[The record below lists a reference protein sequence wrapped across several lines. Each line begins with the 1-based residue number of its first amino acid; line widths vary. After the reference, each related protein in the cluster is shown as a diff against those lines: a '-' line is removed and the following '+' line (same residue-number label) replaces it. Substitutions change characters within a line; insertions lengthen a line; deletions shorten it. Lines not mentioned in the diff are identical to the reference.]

1 MPLPLEASLEDLL
14 SSLPHHVL
22 LLVLQHLDTVSLCSI
37 ARCSRLLHRLSAHPS
52 LWPLVSYQSD
62 WALAG
67 IKLTMADILKL
78 PPQVRRCLTIGSQHH
93 TREMIVDSIKPNFS
107 WSHCYIRKCWL
118 IPRTRLCS
126 TATNIDAHAI
136 AAP

>member
-1 MPLPLEASLEDLL
+1 MLGKPPMSPPSDASLEDLL
-14 SSLPHHVL
+14 SSLPHHML
-22 LLVLQHLDTVSLCSI
+22 LLVLQQLDTVSLCSV

-78 PPQVRRCLTIGSQHH
+78 PPQVRTAAGSQQH
-93 TREMIVDSIKPNFS
+93 TWPPLVGSVKP
-107 WSHCYIRKCWL
+107 
-118 IPRTRLCS
+118 
-126 TATNIDAHAI
+126 
-136 AAP
+136 